1 MDNGPAL
8 LGNTP
13 LFSSKVNIVRPVLPA
28 FADLAADAEE
38 LFSTGMV
45 TKGRHLLDFEEAV
58 AEHLGVR
65 HAVAVSSCT
74 TGLMLTYKCL
84 RLTGDVVV
92 PSFTFMAT
100 ASALVWAGLKPVFAD
115 VDFHTTNI
123 DPAAAEASITPDT
136 CAIVAV
142 HNFGNPADLDDLQS
156 LADRKGLKLI
166 CDAAHGF
173 GALYKGRPLGSQAD
187 AHVFSLS
194 PTKLVIAGEGGI
206 VATNDGELAE
216 RVRMGREYGNNGK
229 YDSAFPGINARL
241 PEFNA
246 LMGLHSLRKL
256 DAAAQ
261 RRNAVASLY
270 HEALSAVPGIA
281 FQQVRETNRHSY
293 KDFSITVDE
302 QAFGLSRDA
311 VARSLDAEN
320 IDTRKYYDPPV
331 HRQTAYASF
340 ASASDLLDN
349 TDLLAAR
356 SLSLPMWSEM
366 SDETVLDICRAI
378 GRIHEFAYEIAAALN
393 QSTTAS
399 AV

>member
-1 MDNGPAL
+1 MNNKPAI

-13 LFSSKVNIVRPVLPA
+13 VFSTKIPIVRPVLPS
-28 FADLAADAEE
+28 FADLAVDAEE
-38 LFSTGMV
+38 LLTTGMV
-45 TKGRHLLDFEEAV
+45 TKGRNLLNFEEAV

-84 RLTGDVVV
+84 GLTGDVVI

-115 VDFHTTNI
+115 VDFHTTNL
-123 DPAAAEASITPDT
+123 DPYAAEAAITPDT
-136 CAIVAV
+136 SAIVAV
-142 HNFGNPADLDDLQS
+142 HNFGNPADLDALLS
-156 LADRKGLKLI
+156 LAERKGLKLI

-173 GALYKGRPLGSQAD
+173 GALYKGRPLGPQAD

-216 RVRMGREYGNNGK
+216 RVRMGREYGNSGN

-261 RRNAVASLY
+261 RRNAVAALY
-270 HEALSAVPGIA
+270 HEALGAVPGIA
-281 FQQVRETNRHSY
+281 FQQVRATNRHSY
-293 KDFSITVDE
+293 KDFSVTVDE

-331 HRQTAYASF
+331 HRQTAYKRF
-340 ASASDLLDN
+340 GSAADLLDN

-366 SDETVLDICRAI
+366 SDETVLGICRAI
-378 GRIHEFAYEIAAALN
+378 GRIHEFAGQIAAALD
-393 QSTTAS
+393 QSTTVS